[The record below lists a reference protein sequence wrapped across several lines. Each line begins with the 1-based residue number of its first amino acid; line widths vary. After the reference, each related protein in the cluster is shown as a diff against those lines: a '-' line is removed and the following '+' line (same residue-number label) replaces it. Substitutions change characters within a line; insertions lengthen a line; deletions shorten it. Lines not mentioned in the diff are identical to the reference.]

1 MTPSELKEWRAGMGW
16 SQQKA
21 AEHLDVALRTYKGY
35 EWGTRSSGGTE
46 LAVPRSIAL
55 AALALRFARDVL
67 LQEQREGGS
76 NG

>member
-1 MTPSELKEWRAGMGW
+1 MTPTELKQWREDMGW
-16 SQQKA
+16 TQQIA

-46 LAVPRSIAL
+46 LAVPRSIAI
-55 AALALRFARDVL
+55 AALALRFARDVH
-67 LQEQREGGS
+67 RAGGS